1 MLSRILDDARRQLV
15 QDLRQKLGE
24 VRVALVRAEAAE
36 EGQKAVG
43 RAIGQLDELFLLV
56 VVGEFN
62 AGKSAVINALVG
74 ERVLEEG
81 PTPTTSRIQLLKHGS
96 ERTRTPVGGDYET
109 ITLPV
114 AILREMSVVDTP
126 GTNAVVRGHE
136 ALTREFVPRSDLVL
150 FVTSADRPFTET
162 ERTFLE
168 SIRDW
173 GKKVVVAVNKTDIL
187 EKPDDV
193 RKVVEF
199 VRDKLR
205 ELLDLRPEVFAVSAR
220 QAWKTKAAGVAPD
233 PLTTGFGA
241 LEAYLT
247 RTLDDAERLR
257 VKLTSSLGA
266 ADRALDD
273 ASKAAE
279 SRLQV
284 VAEDEAALK
293 EIEASLLQQLQDQTR
308 DFRLRLSEAERP
320 LVELERRGEQW
331 LDQTLRVTGVLGL
344 LDAERTGGSFRTE
357 VVAGF
362 QTAIDKRV
370 EGVVDALVA
379 GEGRLWPAV
388 AERLERRRA
397 AHGGRLPGVPQ
408 APPQAD
414 KTRLLQS
421 LARDC
426 HRALESF
433 DTGAFGARLASAA
446 RSAAWAALLLPM
458 AAVAVAT
465 LAVARAETATAATV
479 GVVATAALVL
489 AGLVPLALLRGREK
503 QRLAEAAASVRQRL
517 ATALRTGFERE
528 LDASQKR
535 AQEAA
540 SPFGRLVR
548 SEGEKLRGQAYELG
562 ARRKDVDAL
571 RTRIA
576 GLR

>member
-1 MLSRILDDARRQLV
+1 MLKRILDDTRKKLV

-24 VRVALVRAEAAE
+24 LRVALVRAEATE
-36 EGQKAVG
+36 EAQKAVG

-81 PTPTTSRIQLLKHGS
+81 PTPTTSRIQLVKHGS
-96 ERTRTPVGGDYET
+96 ERTRTPAGGDYEE

-114 AILREMSVVDTP
+114 EILREMSVVDTP

-205 ELLDLRPEVFAVSAR
+205 ELLGLRPEVFAVSAR

-257 VKLTSSLGA
+257 VKLQSALGA
-266 ADRALDD
+266 AERAADG
-273 ASKAAE
+273 ASEAAK
-279 SRLQV
+279 SRL
-284 VAEDEAALK
+284 A
-293 EIEASLLQQLQDQTR
+293 
-308 DFRLRLSEAERP
+308 
-320 LVELERRGEQW
+320 
-331 LDQTLRVTGVLGL
+331 
-344 LDAERTGGSFRTE
+344 
-357 VVAGF
+357 
-362 QTAIDKRV
+362 
-370 EGVVDALVA
+370 VVDA
-379 GEGRLWPAV
+379 RT
-388 AERLERRRA
+388 RRRSRRSRTSCCSSSRTRRA
-397 AHGGRLPGVPQ
+397 TSACACPRPSGR
-408 APPQAD
+408 
-414 KTRLLQS
+414 S
-421 LARDC
+421 
-426 HRALESF
+426 S
-433 DTGAFGARLASAA
+433 SS
-446 RSAAWAALLLPM
+446 RSA
-458 AAVAVAT
+458 
-465 LAVARAETATAATV
+465 
-479 GVVATAALVL
+479 
-489 AGLVPLALLRGREK
+489 GRPG
-503 QRLAEAAASVRQRL
+503 S
-517 ATALRTGFERE
+517 T
-528 LDASQKR
+528 
-535 AQEAA
+535 
-540 SPFGRLVR
+540 
-548 SEGEKLRGQAYELG
+548 
-562 ARRKDVDAL
+562 RRCA
-571 RTRIA
+571 
-576 GLR
+576 

>member
-1 MLSRILDDARRQLV
+1 M
-15 QDLRQKLGE
+15 
-24 VRVALVRAEAAE
+24 ALVRAEATE
-36 EGQKAVG
+36 EAQKAVG

-81 PTPTTSRIQLLKHGS
+81 PTPTTSRIQLVKHGS
-96 ERTRTPVGGDYET
+96 ERSRTPAGGDYEE

-114 AILREMSVVDTP
+114 EILREMSVVDTP

-205 ELLDLRPEVFAVSAR
+205 ELLGLRPEVFAVSAR
-220 QAWKTKAAGVAPD
+220 QAWKTKAAGVAPN
-233 PLTTGFGA
+233 PATTGFGA

-257 VKLTSSLGA
+257 VKLQSALGA
-266 ADRALDD
+266 AERAADG
-273 ASKAAE
+273 AAE
-279 SRLQV
+279 GVKSRLSLV
-284 VAEDEAALK
+284 TEDEATLK
-293 EIEASLLQQLQDQTR
+293 EIDNQLLQQLQDQTR

-320 LVELERRGEQW
+320 IVELEKRGQTW
-331 LDQTLRVTGVLGL
+331 LDETMRVTGALGL
-344 LDAERTGGSFRTE
+344 LDADRMAAGFRQE

-362 QTAIDKRV
+362 ETALDKRV

-379 GEGRLWPAV
+379 GEGRLWPALV
-388 AERLERRRA
+388 ERLERRRA
-397 AHGGRLPGVPQ
+397 AHGGRLPGG
-408 APPQAD
+408 
-414 KTRLLQS
+414 
-421 LARDC
+421 ARD
-426 HRALESF
+426 
-433 DTGAFGARLASAA
+433 GARSGQGEAAAGALAATAAA
-446 RSAAWAALLLPM
+446 RSRASTRPAFGSRLGRAARGAAWATLLLPL
-458 AAVAVAT
+458 AAVGDGGPGRGADRDRDGRDRRRAGDDG
-465 LAVARAETATAATV
+465 ARHRGARAAPAAAPSR
-479 GVVATAALVL
+479 GAAALPRPRPRCASGSGRRCARASSASWTRARRASRKRPRPSRASCAPRPSGC
-489 AGLVPLALLRGREK
+489 AGRPTSSA
-503 QRLAEAAASVRQRL
+503 
-517 ATALRTGFERE
+517 
-528 LDASQKR
+528 
-535 AQEAA
+535 
-540 SPFGRLVR
+540 
-548 SEGEKLRGQAYELG
+548 
-562 ARRKDVDAL
+562 ARRKDLDAL

-576 GLR
+576 ALR

>member
-1 MLSRILDDARRQLV
+1 MLSRILDDARKQLV

-24 VRVALVRAEAAE
+24 VRVALVRAEATE
-36 EGQKAVG
+36 ESQKAVG

-81 PTPTTSRIQLLKHGS
+81 PTPTTSRIQLLKHGL
-96 ERTRTPVGGDYET
+96 ERTRTPAGGDYET

-199 VRDKLR
+199 VRDNLR
-205 ELLDLRPEVFAVSAR
+205 DLLGLRPEVFAVSAR

-257 VKLTSSLGA
+257 VKLQGSLGVAERAVDGASEA
-266 ADRALDD
+266 A
-273 ASKAAE
+273 K
-279 SRLQV
+279 SRLGV
-284 VAEDEAALK
+284 VTEDEAVLK
-293 EIEASLLQQLQDQTR
+293 EIEGLLLQQLQDQTR

-320 LVELERRGEQW
+320 LVELEKRGDEW
-331 LDQTLRVTGVLGL
+331 LDQTLRVTRALGL
-344 LDAERTGGSFRTE
+344 LDAERTAAGFRTE
-357 VVAGF
+357 VIGGF
-362 QTAIDKRV
+362 QTAVDKRV
-370 EGVVDALVA
+370 EGVVDALLA
-379 GEGRLWPAV
+379 GEGRLWPALV
-388 AERLERRRA
+388 ERLERRRT
-397 AHGGRLPGVPQ
+397 AHAGRLPGAPVTAPAPDRARPLQ
-408 APPQAD
+408 A
-414 KTRLLQS
+414 LS
-421 LARDC
+421 RDC
-426 HRALESF
+426 HRALEGF
-433 DTGAFGARLASAA
+433 DATAFGGHLGSAA
-446 RSAAWAALLLPM
+446 RGAAWTTLLLPV
-458 AAVAVAT
+458 AAVGVAA
-465 LAVARAETATAATV
+465 LAATRAGTATGALA
-479 GVVATAALVL
+479 GVLVTAALAL
-489 AGLVPLALLRGREK
+489 AGLLPLPLLRRRQKE
-503 QRLAEAAASVRQRL
+503 RLAEAVASMRQRL
-517 ATALRTGFERE
+517 GAALRTGFERE
-528 LDASQKR
+528 LDTGQKR

-540 SPFGRLVR
+540 APFGRFVR
-548 SEGEKLRGQAYELG
+548 AEAERLRGQAYELG
-562 ARRKDVDAL
+562 ARRKDLDAL

-576 GLR
+576 SLR